1 MQNVEYRMQNVEC
14 RMQNI
19 ERPDQE
25 TKTIE
30 LVPLFNGDNLFTKQ
44 KKTLKANNLEKCQ
57 KYFEYSQPSFLMRES
72 GQGEKR
78 SGRG

>member
-1 MQNVEYRMQNVEC
+1 MQNVEYRMQSVEC
-14 RMQNI
+14 RMQNV

-44 KKTLKANNLEKCQ
+44 KKTLKANN
-57 KYFEYSQPSFLMRES
+57 
-72 GQGEKR
+72 
-78 SGRG
+78 

>member
-1 MQNVEYRMQNVEC
+1 
-14 RMQNI
+14 MQNI

-30 LVPLFNGDNLFTKQ
+30 LVTLFNGDNLHTKQ
-44 KKTLKANNLEKCQ
+44 KKTLNANNLEKCQ

-72 GQGEKR
+72 VQGKKR